1 MLARVK
7 AGAPNRA
14 SFMTYSD
21 RLKDPRWQR
30 KRLQIF
36 DRDNWRCLECTAESK
51 QLQVHHIVYL
61 NRDPWDYPDYLFQTF
76 CEPCHKER
84 QELTDKI
91 VNAVKM
97 AIAPVPTIRLI
108 PTALEICSQAM
119 LKIEV
124 GI

>member
-1 MLARVK
+1 
-7 AGAPNRA
+7 
-14 SFMTYSD
+14 MTYAD
-21 RLKDPRWQR
+21 KLKDPRWQR

-36 DRDNWRCLECTAESK
+36 ERDNWRCLECTNESK
-51 QLQVHHIVYL
+51 QLQIHHIVYL
-61 NRDPWDYPDYLFQTF
+61 KRDPWDYPDHLLQTF

-97 AIAPVPTIRLI
+97 AIAPVPTVRLI

-119 LKIEV
+119 LRIEV
-124 GI
+124 DK